1 MSLSMQ
7 GDLEVSCSVDVCMMS
22 SAVLRR
28 KLIRW
33 NTELVGSFY
42 VEPCNDGCVGCFV
55 ETPVASINFNFP
67 FFPKD
72 KVKKMILKLKI
83 RKSKRK
89 KRRFHEGH

>member
-55 ETPVASINFNFP
+55 ETPVASINFNIPSF
-67 FFPKD
+67 
-72 KVKKMILKLKI
+72 
-83 RKSKRK
+83 SKGQGQK
-89 KRRFHEGH
+89 NDS

>member
-7 GDLEVSCSVDVCMMS
+7 GDHEVSCSVDVSMMS

-42 VEPCNDGCVGCFV
+42 VEPSNDGCVGCFV
-55 ETPVASINFNFP
+55 ETP
-67 FFPKD
+67 D
-72 KVKKMILKLKI
+72 TLKAAL
-83 RKSKRK
+83 
-89 KRRFHEGH
+89 EA